1 MVLLWRRAGLGWAGG
16 VMLGKKKEKCKKKY
30 IRR

>member
-1 MVLLWRRAGLGWAGG
+1 MAKGWAGLGWEGDAREE
-16 VMLGKKKEKCKKKY
+16 KKKCKKKY